1 MSRLTGSEAK
11 SLMEAYQA
19 VYAPQEI
26 TEEQIWEEVETWVN
40 SLLEEGYDLSE
51 YTWEEMYEAYLSEDI
66 KSFADKGGLVGA
78 ASRAYSRSGTEQGK
92 AQNRA
97 AVGKFFGGIN
107 QGATKLMQT
116 GGVFG
121 RGGVVDRMVGK
132 PAAPAPTK
140 PPATPP
146 TKPAASQYNA
156 KNLGAA
162 QYAAFKSG
170 GGDAAI
176 RQGYSAGEVVA
187 RGRAATN
194 RADGGPRPA
203 APAPSKPTPAP
214 SKPTPAPAG
223 QGPKVTPTKPAG
235 SAMDQWAKA
244 NPKLAAAAAEKA
256 RIRGTQQTDNPL
268 MKDMKSRLPMNSP
281 SVQSPDVAKLGAGNQ
296 SLVNNPNAFKA
307 APEVKKTAAI
317 AATPKPLPV
326 APSQNLKQ
334 SYEYDAFDL
343 VLEYLI
349 DNGHVETVDEALY
362 VMMEMDAEVIRGIVE
377 EVINEDSATLS
388 AAARRRAQEMGAKR
402 RRTPAYKAG
411 GNRGTGRNE
420 RAAYNLSNIQRTGAA
435 NPDTQRTRSRRPSTE
450 DTGMHQGDYERYN
463 RKDPKKNPKH
473 DENK

>member
-203 APAPSKPTPAP
+203 APDPSKPTPAP

-244 NPKLAAAAAEKA
+244 NPKLAAAAAEKE

-349 DNGHVETVDEALY
+349 DNGHVDTVDEALY
-362 VMMEMDAEVIRGIVE
+362 VMMEMDAEVIQDIVE
-377 EVINEDSATLS
+377 ETLTEKLAKGTKGVSFATGRHQGSFDQAMTEKNPSTGRQRKTSPMNKAIRAHSGAQTAQWRSENEGNTE
-388 AAARRRAQEMGAKR
+388 AAAKHKR
-402 RRTPAYKAG
+402 RRDKIA
-411 GNRGTGRNE
+411 
-420 RAAYNLSNIQRTGAA
+420 
-435 NPDTQRTRSRRPSTE
+435 
-450 DTGMHQGDYERYN
+450 HVVYN
-463 RKDPKKNPKH
+463 RTNRIIDRADN
-473 DENK
+473 N